1 MRPARLHETAE
12 IAPPRQPTEAERRWI
27 AAEARRL
34 EGRAPEAILCWAVR
48 HFPEG
53 LALACSFGMQSVV
66 LIDMLHRL
74 GLLPKVEVFYLD
86 TGLLFEETHAV
97 RRALRERY
105 DLEPVR
111 VRPDLSLEEQARRH
125 GPELWKHDPERCCAL
140 RKVQPLRRHLAGKK
154 AWITGMR
161 RAHGKSR
168 AQVPVVLW
176 DAAGGL
182 VKVNPMAAV
191 EEKEIWRYIHRR
203 AVPYNAL
210 YDQGYPSIGCAPCT
224 RPVRPGEHPR
234 SGRWAGHGK
243 TECGIHV
250 DGEVIKNAG
259 SGI

>member
-1 MRPARLHETAE
+1 MLPAHRDRTPGES
-12 IAPPRQPTEAERRWI
+12 APRRPTEAERRWI
-27 AAEARRL
+27 EAQARRL
-34 EGRAPEAILCWAVR
+34 EGREPEAILCWAVR

-66 LIDMLHRL
+66 MVDMLHRL

-86 TGLLFEETHAV
+86 TGLLFEETHEV
-97 RRALRERY
+97 RRALRARY

-111 VRPDLSLEEQARRH
+111 VCPELSLEAQARRH
-125 GPELWKHDPERCCAL
+125 GSELWKRDPERCCAL
-140 RKVQPLRRHLAGKK
+140 RKVQPLRRYLAGKK

-168 AQVPVVLW
+168 AQVPIVLW
-176 DAAGGL
+176 DAASGL
-182 VKVNPMAAV
+182 VKINPLAAV
-191 EEKEIWRYIHRR
+191 EEKDIWRYIHRR
-203 AVPYNAL
+203 AVPYNVL
-210 YDQGYPSIGCAPCT
+210 YDRGYPSIGCAPCT
-224 RPVRPGEHPR
+224 RPVQPGADPR